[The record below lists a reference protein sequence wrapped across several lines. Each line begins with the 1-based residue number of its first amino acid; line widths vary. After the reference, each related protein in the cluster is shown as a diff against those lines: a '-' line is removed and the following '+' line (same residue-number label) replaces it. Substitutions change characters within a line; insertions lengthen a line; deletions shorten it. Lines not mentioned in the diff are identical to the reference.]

1 MWCTCLRRGS
11 LARSQQESDYRLDG
25 RVEIICAAVDG
36 EVRGYLPTDVSE
48 GATPES
54 LNSLDEV
61 ARGLEEKKQ
70 ALLTEL
76 RNYEA
81 GERIPNS
88 HRIRIEIT

>member
-1 MWCTCLRRGS
+1 ML
-11 LARSQQESDYRLDG
+11 QQEADYRLDG
-25 RVEIICAAVDG
+25 RVEIICAAADG

-70 ALLTEL
+70 ALLIEL
-76 RNYEA
+76 RNYEE
-81 GERIPNS
+81 GEWVLMVLMCSWNVAAQS
-88 HRIRIEIT
+88 SAMLQD